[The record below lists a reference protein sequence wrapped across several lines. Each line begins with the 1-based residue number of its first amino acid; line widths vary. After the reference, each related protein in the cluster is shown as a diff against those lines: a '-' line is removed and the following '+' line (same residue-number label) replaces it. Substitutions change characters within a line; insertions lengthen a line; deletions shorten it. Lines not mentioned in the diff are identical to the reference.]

1 MNARLLKFSLLL
13 SLHLCIVFQLFAQER
28 LSNDSIRI
36 LYADTTNAP
45 SPYFLVRFNKF
56 PGNDVLS
63 RHGLVRSL
71 SSEYHILQDT
81 RFDTTETRKVIA
93 IYEANYNWKC
103 SDLLMKE
110 LSKVPFHDSIRV
122 QVSYAQDIR
131 QLRYCR
137 PFSVATDY
145 PVALAVVKKQDW
157 ALFTAQEQV
166 RFADRL
172 RTPHTEVTINNA
184 LPSIDFINALQQQYP
199 ELQGT
204 HQVVG
209 IKEELFDT
217 TDIDL
222 LGKWVPSPLAASTL
236 NPHATM
242 MATLMAGS
250 GNTGLRGKGVATRAR
265 LSSSDYLRLLP
276 DPNDY
281 FKNAGISLQNHSY
294 GTTIENQYAA
304 EATAYDAQVFTLD
317 TLLHVFSSGNIGNT
331 APQEGLYKGITGYA
345 NLSGTFKQSKNVLIA
360 GGVDTNYFVPVLS
373 SKGPTFDGRI
383 APQIVAF
390 GQAGTSDAAATTTGV
405 ATLVQEA
412 YLQTYGIRPSAAMVK
427 AILVNSADDT
437 GTPGPDYS
445 SGFGIVNALAAVQTV
460 KDKRAFSA
468 EVNVNNNASLPI
480 TVPPNTA
487 QLKATLVWNDP
498 PAAEMAVKTLLN
510 DLDLSFIEE
519 AGKRHLPW
527 VLSTY
532 PHTDSLKAPAYKGRD
547 TLNNIEQVT
556 IDLPAAGKGQLLVRA
571 SKLRSGNT
579 QHFSLAYQFVPVS
592 SFEWQYPAAGEQL
605 SSDRNISVR
614 WRTLHPGNGTLA
626 FSIDSGAT
634 WTTIAANIPLSAGN
648 TRWNIPAVFSQ
659 GLLRITTADTSWISG
674 SFNISPPIG
683 INVGFNCPDTLLVY
697 WKGVQNAAAYDV
709 QAVAGQTLSRL
720 TLTNDTI
727 LSVPK
732 VRLHSSFI
740 TIRPVHKDGWTG
752 LQSSTY
758 NYDQQGVNCFFRQVL
773 ADVMEDNSV
782 DISVV
787 LSSLLRIKKVYWER
801 LQGNDFVT
809 LSSQDIATEDTYI
822 FKDLPGH
829 SGIFYYRVK
838 LELTDGRV
846 IYSDIQSVQLLINQD
861 FHLFPVPAGQELTLI
876 SNRLGDFRF
885 RITDMNGRT
894 IFTGPLTS
902 VRQTYSLKA
911 IAPGVYLY
919 VIYEGAQKIFVKR
932 FIKVGD

>member
-1 MNARLLKFSLLL
+1 MNARLLKFSLFLL
-13 SLHLCIVFQLFAQER
+13 LHLCIVFQLFAQER
-28 LSNDSIRI
+28 LRIDSISI
-36 LYADTTNAP
+36 LYADTTGKA
-45 SPYFLVRFNKF
+45 SPYFLVRFKDF
-56 PGNDVLS
+56 PGNEVLS

-71 SSEYHILQDT
+71 SREHHILQDI
-81 RFDTTETRKVIA
+81 RFDTSETKKVLTINK
-93 IYEANYNWKC
+93 ANYNWKC
-103 SDLLMKE
+103 SDPLIKE
-110 LSKVPFHDSIRV
+110 LSNTSLKDSIRV
-122 QVSYAQDIR
+122 QVSYTQDIR

-137 PFSVATDY
+137 PFSIATDY
-145 PVALAVVKKQDW
+145 PVALAVVQKKDW
-157 ALFTAQEQV
+157 ALFTAQEQL

-172 RTPHTEVTINNA
+172 RTPHTEVVINNA
-184 LPSIDFINALQQQYP
+184 LPSIDFINALQQKYP
-199 ELQGT
+199 ALQGEQ
-204 HQVVG
+204 QVVG

-222 LGKWVPSPLAASTL
+222 SGKSVPSPLAASTL

-242 MATLMAGS
+242 MATLIAGA
-250 GNTGLRGKGVATRAR
+250 GNTGLRGKGVAVKAR

-294 GTTIENQYAA
+294 GTTIENQYAT
-304 EATAYDAQVFTLD
+304 EAVAYDAQVFTLD

-373 SKGPTFDGRI
+373 SKGPAFDGRI

-390 GQAGTSDAAATTTGV
+390 GQAGTSDAAATTTGI
-405 ATLVQEA
+405 ATLTQEA
-412 YLQTYGIRPSAAMVK
+412 YQQTYGVRPSAAMLK
-427 AILVNSADDT
+427 AILINSADDT

-445 SGFGIVNALAAVQTV
+445 SGFGILNALAAVQTV
-460 KDKRAFSA
+460 KDKSVFNGVVAA
-468 EVNVNNNASLPI
+468 NNNASFPLTIPA
-480 TVPPNTA
+480 NTA
-487 QLKATLVWNDP
+487 RLKATLVWNDP
-498 PAAEMAVKTLLN
+498 SASELAVKALLN
-510 DLDLSFIEE
+510 DLDFSFVSET
-519 AGKRHLPW
+519 GKQHLPW

-532 PHTDSLKAPAYKGRD
+532 PHVDSLKKPAYQGRD
-547 TLNNIEQVT
+547 TLNNIEQIT
-556 IDLPAAGKGQLLVRA
+556 IDFPTAGKGQLVVRA
-571 SKLRSGNT
+571 NQLRSGNS
-579 QHFSLAYQFVPVS
+579 QRFSLAYQFVPVS

-605 SSDRNISVR
+605 SSGNNISVR
-614 WRTLHPGNGTLA
+614 WRTLHTGNGTLA

-659 GLLRITTADTSWISG
+659 GLLRITTADTSWIS
-674 SFNISPPIG
+674 SPFNISSPIA
-683 INVGFNCPDTLLVY
+683 INIGFNCPDSLLVY
-697 WKGVQNAAAYDV
+697 WQGVKNAAAYDV
-709 QAVAGQTLSRL
+709 QTMTGQTLSRL
-720 TLTNDTI
+720 TLTDKTT
-727 LSVPK
+727 LSIPK
-732 VRLHSSFI
+732 SQLPTPYI

-758 NYDQQGVNCFFRQVL
+758 NYDQQGVSCFFRQVL
-773 ADVMEDNSV
+773 ADVMEDNSI

-787 LSSLLRIKKVYWER
+787 LSSLLRIKKVSWER
-801 LQGNDFVT
+801 LQGNDFIM

-822 FKDLPGH
+822 FKDIPGR

-861 FHLFPVPAGQELTLI
+861 FHLFPVPAGQALTLI
-876 SNRLGDFRF
+876 SKRLGDFRI

-894 IFTGPLTS
+894 LFAAPLTS
-902 VRQTYSLKA
+902 VRQTYSLKG
-911 IAPGVYLY
+911 IAPGVYLC

-932 FIKVGD
+932 FIKAGD